1 MRRAKTLDNAL
12 HVDRLIGCSLLAV
25 AALLLGPRTPL
36 AGQQSGA
43 SSISAVSTI
52 PDTTHVLGLE
62 NIKRGAKGRLAI
74 ASDTLRFDVG
84 PATAEV
90 SIASIQGVFTDQ
102 DSKQLVS
109 GKKGTVA
116 RLAMPYGSGRVLSLF
131 ASEKIDFLTLE
142 YRDSNGGL
150 HGVIFTL
157 PKGQAPPVKRQLVE
171 LGAHAG
177 MPPEAPAE
185 PQTAP
190 RQVTSEKISASAIQ
204 IEPVES
210 KETALPPEFRVAIYE
225 NLVDEIGKTGKFQH
239 VYRSGDRGAVGAP
252 DLLMLRTRVE
262 GFKQGS
268 QKQREVTTV
277 AGATT
282 IKTTVEVVTRDG
294 RPVVN
299 REVEGKVRF
308 FGENL
313 NATRDF
319 AKKTAE
325 IIREGTGQI

>member
-1 MRRAKTLDNAL
+1 MCRAETSNKAIR
-12 HVDRLIGCSLLAV
+12 VDGLIACSLLA
-25 AALLLGPRTPL
+25 AAMLLLGPPTPL
-36 AGQQSGA
+36 SGQQPSP
-43 SSISAVSTI
+43 SPVSAVGTV
-52 PDTTHVLGLE
+52 PDTTHVLGLY
-62 NIKRGAKGRLAI
+62 NIKRGVKGRLAI
-74 ASDTLRFDVG
+74 GGNILRFDVST
-84 PATAEV
+84 ATAEV
-90 SIASIQGVFTDQ
+90 SIASIEDVFTDQ

-116 RLAMPYGSGRVLSLF
+116 RLAMPYESGRVLSLL
-131 ASEKIDFLTLE
+131 ASEKIDVLTLE
-142 YRDSNGGL
+142 YREPNGGL

-190 RQVTSEKISASAIQ
+190 RQVTSERISASAIQ
-204 IEPVES
+204 IEPAES
-210 KETALPPEFRVAIYE
+210 KKTALPPEFRVAIYE
-225 NLVDEIGKTGKFQH
+225 NLIDEIGKTGKFQH

-252 DLLMLRTRVE
+252 DLLILRTRVE

-268 QKQREVTTV
+268 QKQRDVTTV

-282 IKTTVEVVTRDG
+282 IKTTVQVVTRDG
-294 RPVVN
+294 RQVVN

-313 NATRDF
+313 NATSDF
-319 AKKTAE
+319 AKNVAKM
-325 IIREGTGQI
+325 IRLTF